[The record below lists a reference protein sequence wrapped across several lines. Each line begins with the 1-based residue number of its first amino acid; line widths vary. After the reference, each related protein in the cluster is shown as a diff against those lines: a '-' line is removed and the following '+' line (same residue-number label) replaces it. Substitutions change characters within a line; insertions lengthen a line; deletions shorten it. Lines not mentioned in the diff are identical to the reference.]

1 MTDFTPQENEAVR
14 LAMALST
21 REIEPDEWTRAMRP
35 LWRKLGFAVE
45 KMVKAISDDVI
56 TTSLRDSDALA
67 VPEAP
72 SNEIPDAWWGAMAV
86 ETAPM
91 DATEHS
97 NGGQL
102 INTAAYADAAIRI
115 TGDRLRFVPG
125 FGWFEWT
132 GTHWAAAPD
141 RYSVAFGA
149 IDETAGAFRS
159 RGLAAQSRLMGVQ
172 RHRREIAEAMQY
184 KRDVV
189 TPADALNASPRI
201 PFRNGTF
208 NPRTGEFQ
216 SGMWYPDDMRTAC
229 VNAEFDRSAVPARW
243 EQFLSE
249 VFPDAADNGEH
260 VMRMLGRA
268 LTGDQRHHVFG
279 VWYGHKGRNGKGT
292 ITRLMQHLLGSA
304 VVTPDVRLFERRGQA
319 HGEQLARLALAWL
332 VIANETNEGVAMDDE
347 LIKRMSGND
356 SMTFRRNYLSEAE
369 YAPRYT
375 VVFTTNHLPEFNGTD
390 NALWTRLRAVE
401 FPVSFA
407 DSPKLDPDLDAK
419 LAAEADG
426 IATLLALAAH
436 RAFVDGL
443 PDTASTSAAKKKH
456 RAGVDPLSQLE
467 GEVFAYA
474 DGQRLQRSEFNSA
487 LQEWRRENGES
498 RAAKF
503 APKAVAK
510 ALAEREVEL
519 RKIGGVFYFT
529 GIAAPASPGGPPVA
543 DGSGR
548 IFEG

>member
-1 MTDFTPQENEAVR
+1 MSEFTPDEQTAVR
-14 LAMALST
+14 LALSLSAG
-21 REIEPDEWTRAMRP
+21 EIEPAEFEHDMRK
-35 LWRKLGFAVE
+35 LWRKLGYAARQAVQG
-45 KMVKAISDDVI
+45 MASDVV
-56 TTSLRDSDALA
+56 TTMLRDSAAPA
-67 VPEAP
+67 VPGAE
-72 SNEIPDAWWGAMAV
+72 SNEPSDAWWGAMAV
-86 ETAPM
+86 ETAPI
-91 DATEHS
+91 DATETS

-102 INTAAYADAAIRI
+102 INTAAYADATVRI

-149 IDETAGAFRS
+149 IDETAGAFRA
-159 RGLAAQSRLMGVQ
+159 RGLSAQSRLMGVQ

-184 KRDVV
+184 KRDIVA
-189 TPADALNASPRI
+189 PADRLNASPRI

-208 NPRTGEFQ
+208 HPRTGEFQ
-216 SGMWYPDDMRTAC
+216 SGVWYPDDMRTAC
-229 VNAEFDRSAVPARW
+229 VNANFDRSAAAERW
-243 EQFLSE
+243 EQFLTE

-260 VMRMLGRA
+260 IMRMLGRA

-304 VVTPDVRLFERRGQA
+304 VVMPDVRLFERRGQA

-347 LIKRMSGND
+347 LVKRMSGND
-356 SMTFRRNYLSEAE
+356 MMTFRRNYLSEAE

-375 VVFTTNHLPEFNGTD
+375 VVFTTNHLPEFTGTD

-407 DSPKLDPDLDAK
+407 GREDVDLDER
-419 LAAEADG
+419 LAGEADG
-426 IATLLALAAH
+426 IATAIALAAH
-436 RAFVDGL
+436 RAYAAGL
-443 PDTASTSAAKKKH
+443 PDTASTSAAKHKH
-456 RAGVDPLSQLE
+456 RAGVDPLSQIE
-467 GEVFAYA
+467 GEVFVYVE
-474 DGQRLQRSEFNSA
+474 GERMKRSEFNAA
-487 LQEWRRENGES
+487 LQDWRRENGES

-503 APKAVAK
+503 APKAVAN
-510 ALAEREVEL
+510 ALAER
-519 RKIGGVFYFT
+519 GVSVKVVKGIRYFD
-529 GIAAPASPGGPPVA
+529 GIAVPDSRPNDAA
-543 DGSGR
+543 DTSR
-548 IFEG
+548 IFEQ

>member
-1 MTDFTPQENEAVR
+1 MSERTPEENEAIR
-14 LAMALST
+14 LALALSA
-21 REIEPDEWTRAMRP
+21 REIEPEEWTRAMRP
-35 LWRKLGFAVE
+35 LWRKISFAVE
-45 KMVKAISDDVI
+45 RMVKAISDDVI
-56 TTSLRDSDALA
+56 VTSLQNNGIPA
-67 VPEAP
+67 VPGAANQEL
-72 SNEIPDAWWGAMAV
+72 SDAWWGAMAV

-91 DATEHS
+91 DATAERM
-97 NGGQL
+97 GGQL
-102 INTAAYADAAIRI
+102 INTAAYAEATIKI

-132 GTHWAAAPD
+132 GTHWAAAHD
-141 RYSVAFGA
+141 RYSVAFDA
-149 IDETAGAFRS
+149 IDETAGAFRA
-159 RGLAAQSRLMGVQ
+159 RGLTNQSKLMGVQ

-189 TPADALNASPRI
+189 APADRLNASPRI

-216 SGMWYPDDMRTAC
+216 SGTWYPDDMRTAC
-229 VNAEFDRSAVPARW
+229 VNADFGRSAVAERW
-243 EQFLSE
+243 GQFLSE

-304 VVTPDVRLFERRGQA
+304 VVMPDVRMFERRGQA

-347 LIKRMSGND
+347 LVKRMSGND
-356 SMTFRRNYLSEAE
+356 SMAFRRNYLTEIE
-369 YAPRYT
+369 YSPRYT
-375 VVFTTNHLPEFNGTD
+375 VVFTTNHLPEFTGTD

-407 DSPKLDPDLDAK
+407 DNPDVDLDAK

-426 IATLLALAAH
+426 IATAIALAAH
-436 RAFVDGL
+436 RAYVDGL
-443 PDTASTSAAKKKH
+443 PDTDSTMAAKTKH

-467 GEVFAYA
+467 GELFVYA
-474 DGQRLQRSEFNSA
+474 DGERMPRSEFRSA
-487 LQEWRRENGES
+487 LQEWRRENGEG
-498 RAAKF
+498 RTAKF
-503 APKAVAK
+503 APKAVGN
-510 ALAEREVEL
+510 ALAERGVEC
-519 RKIGGVFYFT
+519 RKIGGVFYFV
-529 GIAAPASPGGPPVA
+529 GITPPGSRPTEAANT
-543 DGSGR
+543 GR
-548 IFEG
+548 IFER